1 MEDYKL
7 ICNGRKNRKGGGMD
21 LYLKEEIN
29 YKIRKDLSIYD
40 GGIMESLFIEVVNE
54 KDKNIIVGVIY
65 RAPDSNTKRFLESTT
80 QITEKINLENKKCY
94 LLGDFNINLLRAND
108 SVISGE
114 FLDIIYSSFFQPLIS
129 KPTRITTNTATLID
143 NIFTNVF
150 KNQATCVN
158 GLLCA
163 DISDH
168 IPIFHIH
175 KMNDKK
181 LKQLKKESKIYEKI

>member
-1 MEDYKL
+1 
-7 ICNGRKNRKGGGMD
+7 
-21 LYLKEEIN
+21 
-29 YKIRKDLSIYD
+29 
-40 GGIMESLFIEVVNE
+40 MESLFMEVVNE
-54 KDKNIIVGVIY
+54 KDKNILVGVIY
-65 RAPDSNTKRFLESTT
+65 RAPDSDTKRFIESTT

-108 SVISGE
+108 SDISGE
-114 FLDIIYSSFFQPLIS
+114 FLDIIYSFFKPLIN

-150 KNQATCVN
+150 DNQATSVN
-158 GLLCA
+158 GVLCA

-168 IPIFHIH
+168 IPIFHVH

-181 LKQLKKESKIYEKI
+181 LKQK